1 MLSIPASTHHEQ
13 IGICTARLK
22 SGDAI
27 PICAHRTVS
36 DFDNIAVSLLAMNT
50 HPAHTDYSYAKHSQF
65 GKPLVVSPFLLSSL
79 VAFVTNEL
87 RDVTITGY
95 EIHDLA
101 FGKPIHPGDTI
112 TAEAM
117 VEEAGAAQLVCAVTG
132 RKSDGEKFASFRLL
146 LDIKAV

>member
-1 MLSIPASTHHEQ
+1 MLSIPAATHHEQ

-27 PICAHRTVS
+27 PISAHRTVS

-50 HPAHTDYSYAKHSQF
+50 QPAHTDYAYAKQSQF